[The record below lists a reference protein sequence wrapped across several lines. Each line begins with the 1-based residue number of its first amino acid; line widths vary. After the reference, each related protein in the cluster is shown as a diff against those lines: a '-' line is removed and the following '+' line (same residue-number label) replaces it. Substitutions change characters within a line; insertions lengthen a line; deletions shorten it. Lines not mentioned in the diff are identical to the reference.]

1 METQR
6 PSVKHSISVLAM
18 VMEVSP
24 SIPSFVL
31 TGLCLTKV
39 ILSATGG
46 SMWTA
51 PRLNLSTLSMTRSL
65 QREKLTLP
73 EEARDSMEEVQE
85 EQEELEEEPE
95 VEEVDRTNTRDQL
108 PL

>member
-1 METQR
+1 MEIQR

-18 VMEVSP
+18 VMVVSP

-46 SMWTA
+46 LTWTV

-73 EEARDSMEEVQE
+73 EVAKDSTTEP
-85 EQEELEEEPE
+85 EELEVLEEELE